1 MLGICLA
8 NGGPNPDSRRKKR
21 AAFAQKKL
29 NRIARE
35 VKDNDSLD
43 IFDQM
48 EDDFQ
53 RGVAGDVRALS
64 NDPNL
69 AWKQIGTGFRKW
81 ILRYINDCGGQKQF
95 QYHTNR
101 LAKLQ
106 LSVQT
111 AYETV
116 AASQEEDYD
125 SFENSNN
132 Y

>member
-1 MLGICLA
+1 MKAEGVERLFTTMTEAYAKDCHFFDPLVLPH
-8 NGGPNPDSRRKKR
+8 GGPNPSSRRKRR
-21 AAFAQKKL
+21 AVFVQQEL

-35 VKDNDSLD
+35 TKDNDSLD

-53 RGVAGDVRALS
+53 RGVAGDMRALS

-81 ILRYINDCGGQKQF
+81 ILRYISDCNGQKTF

-101 LAKLQ
+101 LEK
-106 LSVQT
+106 V
-111 AYETV
+111 
-116 AASQEEDYD
+116 
-125 SFENSNN
+125 
-132 Y
+132 